1 MKRVWGLFL
10 IFILSVAIA
19 SATTQIINNS
29 KLTPSNP
36 PAGISTTFYIVS
48 ESNENVSLTY
58 EWNFGDNSSVK
69 KSFKNNISHTYEKVG
84 LYNISVLVTQKSI
97 NQTNISNFIINTSS
111 PKLIINKTLIS
122 KNESLNKVIQEI
134 NKEPIWIK
142 DKLSAEI
149 KIADY
154 EADIKRLSKKYN
166 ETFNDEDYV
175 KIIKELLMINF
186 PEEILLNSKEFP
198 GFLTKENEIDPEIIG
213 KVGVGSAQG
222 YEDEYKNAILLWQD
236 NNAEVKIET
245 DLFTLV
251 KENGDKTPIIRTYKI
266 IIKSQED
273 SFLVINKNKN
283 SIFFKDLTDSKNIDE
298 STVIDLFKNQQKIIE
313 FYYVSGQEETSF
325 FASPSLSAF
334 VIDTQI
340 NENCNFNNMCE
351 EGEDY
356 KTCRSDCKPTYW
368 IIFWIIVIIIFIIIL
383 YTILQIWYKLRYED
397 SLFGD
402 RRYLYNLLMYIHNA
416 RKMGLQDDQIRR
428 ELKNKKWSGERI
440 TYAIN
445 KSWGKSNGLYELIPI
460 DWLIEKKRNNNVNLR
475 YTTPPRQQ
483 FDGNINKSRFQ

>member
-1 MKRVWGLFL
+1 MKRVWVLFL

-19 SATTQIINNS
+19 SATTQIVNNS

-48 ESNENVSLTY
+48 ESNENASLTY

-69 KSFKNNISHTYEKVG
+69 KSFRDNISHTYEKVG
-84 LYNISVLVTQKSI
+84 LYNVSVLVIQKSI

-266 IIKSQED
+266 TIKPQED

-298 STVIDLFKNQQKIIE
+298 STVIDLLKNQQKVIE
-313 FYYVSGQEETSF
+313 FYYISGQEET
-325 FASPSLSAF
+325 
-334 VIDTQI
+334 
-340 NENCNFNNMCE
+340 
-351 EGEDY
+351 
-356 KTCRSDCKPTYW
+356 
-368 IIFWIIVIIIFIIIL
+368 
-383 YTILQIWYKLRYED
+383 
-397 SLFGD
+397 
-402 RRYLYNLLMYIHNA
+402 
-416 RKMGLQDDQIRR
+416 
-428 ELKNKKWSGERI
+428 
-440 TYAIN
+440 
-445 KSWGKSNGLYELIPI
+445 
-460 DWLIEKKRNNNVNLR
+460 
-475 YTTPPRQQ
+475 
-483 FDGNINKSRFQ
+483 